1 MGIPKR
7 KFRLSFLNIDL
18 DLGRILDP
26 SWLPCPAGR
35 APDTSLGTATASV
48 TEMDA
53 TWAVSYSTFVFNW
66 CFQEQHKRFHMFI
79 SHQILSVFLHLG
91 TGMSLSRDA
100 QARNSRAQHQ
110 PVSDQFSCSSFLW
123 LLPVALMAIS
133 RCTAFALMQGGY
145 VFLDQANWRVVAL
158 GRRNHRCNG
167 LA

>member
-26 SWLPCPAGR
+26 SWLPCQAGR
-35 APDTSLGTATASV
+35 APDTSLGTAMAGV

-66 CFQEQHKRFHMFI
+66 RFQEQHKRFHMFI
-79 SHQILSVFLHLG
+79 SRQILSVFLHLG
-91 TGMSLSRDA
+91 TGMPLSRDA

-133 RCTAFALMQGGY
+133 RCTAFPLMQGGY
-145 VFLDQANWRVVAL
+145 VFFGSSKLK
-158 GRRNHRCNG
+158 GCSTG
-167 LA
+167 KKKS